1 MSATLL
7 QFVIALGLGLLV
19 GLQRERQA
27 DVLAGFRTFPLVT
40 VLGWLT
46 ATLAGQ
52 FGGWVLAAGFVG
64 LAAQLVVG
72 NWTRVKSGPADPGL
86 TTEAAVLGMFA
97 LGAYLAVGE
106 PGVAVMIGGVIAVLL
121 HLKPQLHS
129 LAGRIGDADFR
140 AVIQFVL
147 VSLVILP
154 VLPDRGFGPLG
165 VLNPRRI
172 WWMVVL
178 ITGISLAGYAFYRAL
193 GRRAGTAAAGILGGL
208 ISSTATTLSSA
219 RRARGQPA
227 AGPVAAGVIVLA
239 SAVVYARVLVLVGA
253 AAPGQFLEV
262 APRPALMLLWMGL
275 LAGWAW
281 HRAGDDFTELPPAG
295 NPTELKSALFFAGLY
310 AAVTLAVALAREHFG
325 PGALYAV
332 ATLSGLTDLDAITLS
347 TAQLVHAGQLDGT
360 VAGRVVMTAS
370 LSNLVFKA
378 GLAVVVGSRS
388 VARPVVRFLGAALA
402 GGLAL
407 LLWP

>member
-1 MSATLL
+1 
-7 QFVIALGLGLLV
+7 
-19 GLQRERQA
+19 
-27 DVLAGFRTFPLVT
+27 
-40 VLGWLT
+40 
-46 ATLAGQ
+46 
-52 FGGWVLAAGFVG
+52 
-64 LAAQLVVG
+64 
-72 NWTRVKSGPADPGL
+72 
-86 TTEAAVLGMFA
+86 
-97 LGAYLAVGE
+97 
-106 PGVAVMIGGVIAVLL
+106 
-121 HLKPQLHS
+121 
-129 LAGRIGDADFR
+129 
-140 AVIQFVL
+140 
-147 VSLVILP
+147 
-154 VLPDRGFGPLG
+154 
-165 VLNPRRI
+165 
-172 WWMVVL
+172 
-178 ITGISLAGYAFYRAL
+178 
-193 GRRAGTAAAGILGGL
+193 
-208 ISSTATTLSSA
+208 
-219 RRARGQPA
+219 
-227 AGPVAAGVIVLA
+227 
-239 SAVVYARVLVLVGA
+239 LVLVGA